1 MGDWMKSPNSQPITV
16 FIVDDHPLFRDGL
29 KRALEFEDDIVVI
42 GYSETGEEAI
52 IITRELQPDIILL
65 DINLPGMNGLQV
77 ARQIKAERAHT
88 AIIILT
94 AHHDTEQVL
103 HVMRAG
109 ASAYCSKDVSADN
122 LIAILRD
129 VAGGYYIIEDKRMT
143 EREVKSWINA
153 HIEALAG
160 PYIADGDEHFIPLSP
175 REMQILQFV
184 TQGMSNKQIATRL
197 DISQQTVKNHM
208 TAILKKLNV
217 EDRTQA
223 AVMAI
228 RRGWVRVYNSEGDA
242 D

>member
-1 MGDWMKSPNSQPITV
+1 MGNWMKSPHSEHITV

-29 KRALEFEDDIVVI
+29 KRALEFEDDISVI
-42 GYSETGEEAI
+42 GYSETGEEAL
-52 IITRELQPDIILL
+52 IITRELQPDVILL

-77 ARQIKAERAHT
+77 ARQMKSERANT
-88 AIIILT
+88 AIIVLT
-94 AHHDTEQVL
+94 AHHDSEQVL

-109 ASAYCSKDVSADN
+109 ASAYCSKDISADD

-129 VAGGYYIIEDKRMT
+129 VVEGYYVIEDKRMS

-160 PYIADGDEHFIPLSP
+160 PYIADSEEHFIPLSP
-175 REMQILQFV
+175 REMQILQYV
-184 TQGMSNKQIATRL
+184 TQGMSNKQIATKL

-228 RRGWVRVYNSEGDA
+228 RRGWVRVYNSESNGD
-242 D
+242 